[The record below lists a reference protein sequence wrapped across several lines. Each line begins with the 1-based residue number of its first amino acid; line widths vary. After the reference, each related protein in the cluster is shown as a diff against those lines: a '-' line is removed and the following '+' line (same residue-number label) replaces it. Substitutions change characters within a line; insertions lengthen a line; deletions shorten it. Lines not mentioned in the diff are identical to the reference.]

1 MVKIKRFSKTTIS
14 LMLALALVMVPQLA
28 AAGEATVPQTS
39 PPPVMVQPM
48 AVFEGYTYLKSSS
61 ENLSIGSN
69 LIAVVTTVTN
79 AKSTVS
85 EVGGT
90 IQLQEWSG
98 TSWINLVP
106 TAPYSNKNAT
116 LATGNMTKSV
126 RSGYYYRAK
135 VTHFVTH
142 NGTTETAVSY
152 SETVLAP

>member
-1 MVKIKRFSKTTIS
+1 MVKIKRFSKTVIS
-14 LMLALALVMVPQLA
+14 LMLALVLVMVPQLA

-39 PPPVMVQPM
+39 PPPMMVQPM

-69 LIAVVTTVTN
+69 LIAVASAGTN
-79 AKSTVS
+79 AKTTVS
-85 EVGGT
+85 EIGGT

-106 TAPYSNKNAT
+106 TTPYSQKNT
-116 LATGNMTKSV
+116 LSSTGIMTKSV

-142 NGTTETAVSY
+142 NGMTETAISY
-152 SETVLAP
+152 SDTVLAP